1 MVIFSK
7 NKKATMGAN
16 PTPLK
21 TGQQKTAAGLR
32 VALRSRQAI

>member
-16 PTPLK
+16 PAPL

-32 VALRSRQAI
+32 VALRSRQAIK